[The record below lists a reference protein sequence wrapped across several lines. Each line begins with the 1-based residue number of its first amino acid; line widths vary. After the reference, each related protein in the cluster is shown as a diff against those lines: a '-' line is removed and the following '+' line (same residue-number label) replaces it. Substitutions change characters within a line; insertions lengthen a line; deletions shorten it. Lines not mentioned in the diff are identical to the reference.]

1 MVVSDWLRKQ
11 KMSWSVK
18 VLTVREIPVRV
29 HASFLLIVAWA
40 AYAGLSGRG
49 SNSALG
55 SVAFMVLFTLLL
67 FVCVVLHELG
77 HSLVAQQFGV
87 KVHDITLWPIGGVAR
102 LANMPKRPL
111 AEFVITAAGPLV
123 NLILA
128 LLFGVAAVAA
138 IGPERLL
145 TIITTGRGWFRL
157 IDAQNGT
164 ALLLL
169 LTLQNLLLA
178 AFNLIPAFPL
188 DGGRLLRSFLAAL
201 LPFRAATRAASFV
214 GQGLAIVLVGLGF
227 LLPGNFFLA
236 LIGAFVFLGA
246 WQERSQVMTQERLAR
261 YTARDAMQPLG
272 RRLAPGECVTT
283 VARQIAAL
291 PQSVYLVGA
300 GEEITGIITR
310 DALLKAAKK
319 ADATAAVGPF
329 ASRPPVC
336 VAPDMTLEDA
346 QAAFGLDGAALV
358 VENNIT
364 MGVLSRADIARLDAA
379 LEMIG
384 S

>member
-1 MVVSDWLRKQ
+1 
-11 KMSWSVK
+11 MSWSVR
-18 VLTVREIPVRV
+18 LFTVRGIPVRI

-40 AYAGLSGRG
+40 VYAGLSGRG
-49 SNSALG
+49 ANSALG

-67 FVCVVLHELG
+67 FACVVLHELG

-145 TIITTGRGWFRL
+145 TMIATGRGWFRL
-157 IDAQNGT
+157 IDAQDGT

-169 LTLQNLLLA
+169 LTVQNLLLA
-178 AFNLIPAFPL
+178 VFNLIPAFPL

-214 GQGLAIVLVGLGF
+214 GQGLAVVLVGLGF
-227 LLPGNFFLA
+227 LRPGNFFLA
-236 LIGAFVFLGA
+236 LVGAFVFLGA

-272 RRLAPGECVTT
+272 RRLAPGELVTT
-283 VARQIAAL
+283 VARQIAAS
-291 PQSVYLVGA
+291 PQSAYLVGA
-300 GEEITGIITR
+300 GEEIIGLISR

-319 ADATAAVGPF
+319 AGETATVSGLALGRPVFVTSDA
-329 ASRPPVC
+329 
-336 VAPDMTLEDA
+336 TLEDA
-346 QAAFGLDGAALV
+346 QAALGLDGAALV
-358 VENNIT
+358 VENHIT
-364 MGVLSRADIARLDAA
+364 VGVLSRADIARLDAA
-379 LEMIG
+379 LEALG